1 MISTTTKI
9 KVENILN
16 RIERNEFV
24 SLEERIFLSKLSS
37 ISSVISTWVTSALG
51 PDAST
56 IDND

>member
-51 PDAST
+51 PEAST